1 MLRRVLLLLAV
12 GSLVIVPLETPAGAA
27 KEDCKLKSCV
37 WDAPGFTGKI
47 ETPQGK
53 SGNCVNF
60 PIESA
65 ANQYPPG
72 PDKPWLRIYGGA
84 DCKGDVVTQLKP
96 GEAKDVSGRSAG
108 GGIS

>member
-1 MLRRVLLLLAV
+1 MRRRALVLLVA
-12 GSLVIVPLETPAGAA
+12 GPLVIVALPTPAGAA
-27 KEDCKLKSCV
+27 RDDCKLKSCV
-37 WDAPGFTGKI
+37 WDAPGFSGQM

-53 SGNCVNF
+53 SGNCANF
-60 PIESA
+60 PVRSA

-84 DCKGDVVTQLKP
+84 DCKGPVVAELRP
-96 GEAKDVSGRSAG
+96 GEARDVSGRSAG